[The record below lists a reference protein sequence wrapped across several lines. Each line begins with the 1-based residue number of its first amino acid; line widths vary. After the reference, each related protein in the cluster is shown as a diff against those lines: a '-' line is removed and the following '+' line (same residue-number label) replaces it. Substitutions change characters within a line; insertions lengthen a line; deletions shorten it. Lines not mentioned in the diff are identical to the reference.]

1 MQLTPHVD
9 LDFFCALANE
19 LAAIVFTPSTDLA
32 SPTFSY
38 TLKVALE
45 MGSAS

>member
-9 LDFFCALANE
+9 LFFCALANE

-32 SPTFSY
+32 SPTLSY
-38 TLKVALE
+38 KFNVALE